1 MSRYWIDGE
10 DTFGTRLS
18 CIEDC
23 GPNDVASTDMETDNP
38 KKAIELWFSIGQKFP
53 MCTNIRAKTK
63 ADAIAL
69 LREATP
75 EYLTELHDKYKCP
88 YKLEFLINSVSHSLS
103 GNCYDFYE
111 NEYGDSVSPF
121 CCG

>member
-38 KKAIELWFSIGQKFP
+38 KKAIELWFAIGQKFP
-53 MCTNIRAKTK
+53 MCTDIRTRTK
-63 ADAIAL
+63 ADALAL

-75 EYLTELHDKYKCP
+75 EYLEELYKKYKCP
-88 YKLEFLINSVSHSLS
+88 YKLDFLTSCVLNTISS
-103 GNCYDFYE
+103 NCYSFYE
-111 NEYGDSVSPF
+111 NEYGDSIYPF
-121 CCG
+121 CSG